1 MDYNYNRQLNSR
13 KEYTGNYG
21 QNRNLSRSRDA
32 VNRYKQSRRRRNNN
46 IFKLILLLIIAFVFL
61 AFSIFAAY
69 KFIQIRNEKKVMES
83 YTNVQMKQ
91 DIYIDFSIL
100 GMDKP
105 FPIKGLTKQEV
116 YDKILGSYDFDVTI
130 KNSNPEIEIFEMP
143 KYGAKVEEV
152 DYSKYLNK
160 SNDNLGTGQEV
171 VIDNPL
177 SDITITATKDDFKLP
192 DFVEGQIKRSI
203 DSIYNK
209 YLYSSTNEFSKKS
222 VDANANSIKSDFKFT
237 VNPNDD
243 MLDDALSQLAR
254 LWNTKPVKGQIE
266 GFDTER
272 NEFTFGDDHKGYIVD
287 VDALRTKILD
297 EVNEG
302 NLKAEIWTVL
312 NMVDADGPSVKSRYK
327 YVSMYETWTTDNEK
341 RNKNINL
348 ACTGLNG
355 YIVKPGQEF
364 SFNHVLGE
372 RTEERG
378 YDYAPAYLEGQ
389 VVEELGGGICQV
401 STTLYNAVF
410 AAGLTTTFRKSHTYV
425 PSYITPG
432 LDATVSFYGPDYR
445 FINNSNYTVGIKA
458 HYAKQKVKI
467 DIFAVPLLKDGQSQ
481 NLVSKKIQD
490 MDMPT
495 ISIINEGKAV
505 KGSQGSEWQ
514 VFKVIKEGDKE
525 VERVFDHQTIYQGHT
540 PTAFEEYTYV
550 DRDGVLQTSKFV
562 ETRKEEVTEKRNTSI
577 TTARRTNTIQSIAP
591 TENGSNDQNSSVVIE
606 RTPDGGSR
614 TGQPQ

>member
-1 MDYNYNRQLNSR
+1 MEYNRNR
-13 KEYTGNYG
+13 TNEYSSEYSGYSTR
-21 QNRNLSRSRDA
+21 RNLSRSRDA
-32 VNRYKQSRRRRNNN
+32 LNRYKLSRKRKSNSALKFVGLSLSIIVVLVLA
-46 IFKLILLLIIAFVFL
+46 IFG
-61 AFSIFAAY
+61 AY
-69 KFIQIRNEKKVMES
+69 KFMQYRNDKKELEG

-91 DIYIDFSIL
+91 DIYLDFSII
-100 GMDKP
+100 GKKTP
-105 FPIKGLTKQEV
+105 FAIKGLTKQEV
-116 YDKILGSYDFDVTI
+116 YDAILGSYDFNVKI
-130 KNSNPEIEIFEMP
+130 SNSNPEIDLFEMP
-143 KYGAKVEEV
+143 KYGAKVEDT
-152 DYSKYLNK
+152 DYSKYFSK

-171 VIDNPL
+171 KIENPL
-177 SDITITATKDDFKLP
+177 ADITITATKNTYKVP
-192 DFVEGQIKRSI
+192 DFVEGQLKKFI
-203 DSIYNK
+203 DDIYDK
-209 YLYSSTNEFSKKS
+209 YLYAATNEFNKKN
-222 VDANANSIKSDFKFT
+222 VDINSADFKADFVFKAQT
-237 VNPNDD
+237 NDET
-243 MLDDALSQLAR
+243 LDDSLAQLAR

-287 VDALRTKILD
+287 EDALRKKILD
-297 EVNEG
+297 EVNAG
-302 NLKAEIWTVL
+302 NLNAEIWTVL
-312 NMVDADGPSVKSRYK
+312 NMVDAEGPSVRSRYK
-327 YVSMYETWTTDNEK
+327 YVSMFETWTTDNEK

-364 SFNHVLGE
+364 SFNQVLGE

-401 STTLYNAVF
+401 STTLYNAIF
-410 AAGLTTTFRKSHTYV
+410 AAGLTTTYRKSHTYV

-467 DIFAVPLLKDGQSQ
+467 DIFAVPLLKEGQTQ
-481 NLVSKKIQD
+481 NLVSNKIQD
-490 MDMPT
+490 KDFPT
-495 ISIINEGKAV
+495 LSIINEGKAT

-514 VFKVIKEGDKE
+514 VFKVVKEGDKE
-525 VERVFDHQTIYQGHT
+525 IERVFDHRTIYQGHT

-550 DRDGVLQTSKFV
+550 DDDGVLQTSKFV
-562 ETRKEEVTEKRNTSI
+562 ETRKEETTAKRSTSI
-577 TTARRTNTIQSIAP
+577 TTARRGNTIQSIAP
-591 TENGSNDQNSSVVIE
+591 TESATGVVVEIA
-606 RTPDGGSR
+606 PGGGSS